1 MDRTSTLSAAEIVGV
16 AAASAAA
23 LGGVIVALGRSQ
35 ATSTKD
41 RFESVDVAATQKM
54 AKENVDKGRELAKSA
69 ATTLAASYP
78 DIRDGAADLLH
89 RAAESA
95 RPHVQRA
102 AESARPH
109 ASKMGTSAS
118 TTAEQVKA
126 TGATVLERIHDDV
139 LPAASVAI
147 SGLVE
152 RAGEARER
160 SGPSADG
167 VKAAAAAK
175 ADVALTKSTSAAKD
189 TLATVAWTAAALS
202 LIYWILLNPERREQL
217 KSFIWSAV
225 DQTLVLVR
233 DFQGYEEEF

>member
-1 MDRTSTLSAAEIVGV
+1 MERNSTLSAAEIVGV

-35 ATSTKD
+35 ASTTKD
-41 RFESVDVAATQKM
+41 RIESVDVAATQKM
-54 AKENVDKGRELAKSA
+54 ARENVEKGRDLAKTA
-69 ATTLAASYP
+69 AATLAASYP

-95 RPHVQRA
+95 RPH
-102 AESARPH
+102 

-118 TTAEQVKA
+118 STAEQMKA
-126 TGATVLERIHDDV
+126 TGATVMERIHDDV
-139 LPAASVAI
+139 LPAASVAL

-152 RAGEARER
+152 KAGEARER
-160 SGPSADG
+160 SGPAATD
-167 VKAAAAAK
+167 VKSVAAAK
-175 ADVALTKSTSAAKD
+175 ADVALTKSTNAAKD

-202 LIYWILLNPERREQL
+202 LIYWVLLNPERREQL
-217 KSFIWSAV
+217 KSFIMGAV